1 MSLTQLQ
8 APVENFLWVV
18 LPSNKYLRVTSGYKL
33 SNALTLVIIRQ
44 LQRSQTF
51 FVKKVKSTAK
61 KKRPPLILFGSAMVM
76 ENEIKKKK

>member
-51 FVKKVKSTAK
+51 FVKKVKFTAK
-61 KKRPPLILFGSAMVM
+61 KRPHLKNLLNGIEPIEWLKIV
-76 ENEIKKKK
+76 

>member
-33 SNALTLVIIRQ
+33 SNARTLVIIRQ

-61 KKRPPLILFGSAMVM
+61 KRPPLRGEKNNWIHMP
-76 ENEIKKKK
+76 